1 MKRLRLSRVLVVCLL
16 LGLARTPGLA
26 VITVQITPAANQK
39 TTFTLAGQFDGAVNG
54 NLYDL
59 VAFAFAPPQVFTGT
73 PGLFYPFASS
83 VATVSNV
90 TRHTSAEISYFV
102 DSTYPEFDFKI
113 GSSLLTQPGEI
124 LSLVSHGPVLAP
136 TLPFTSFVPGTYSF
150 VNASMGT
157 TFQIVVVPEPA
168 TLIVLG
174 MGWLGSKLRRR
185 RPAR

>member
-1 MKRLRLSRVLVVCLL
+1 MKRLRFSPVLIVCFLL
-16 LGLARTPGLA
+16 WLARTPGLA

-39 TTFTLAGQFDGAVNG
+39 TTFNLSGQFDGAVNV

-59 VAFAFAPPQVFTGT
+59 VAFAFAPPQLFTGN

-83 VATVSNV
+83 LATVSNV

-113 GSSLLTQPGEI
+113 SSSLLTQPGEV
-124 LSLVSHGPVLAP
+124 LSLVSHGPVVAP
-136 TLPFTSFVPGTYSF
+136 TLPFTSFVPGTYAF
-150 VNASMGT
+150 VNTSMGT
-157 TFQIVVVPEPA
+157 TFQIAVVPEPA
-168 TLIVLG
+168 TLTVLG
-174 MGWLGSKLRRR
+174 MGWLVWMVRRR